1 MTPTHP
7 HAIVCISSHVARGTV
22 GNRAAAFASE
32 TLGHPVWSVP
42 TVLLPWHPGQ
52 GPGTRMVW
60 PSDGFTALLRDLEHS
75 PHLGEIGG
83 VLSGYLGEPSQAEAI
98 AALVDRVKA
107 ANPQALY
114 CCDPV
119 MGNERGL
126 YVPEDTARAI
136 AAHLVPRA
144 DIVTPNRHEL
154 QWLSGSVLS
163 DNTVLV
169 RAARSLGPPRVLVT
183 SAHAPPGRTGNLLV
197 TQDRADLAEHIRI
210 DAPNSGTGDLTAAL
224 FLSRLVSG
232 QDDRT
237 ALRATSAAVLDA
249 IRAEAAK
256 GTDELPLEAMR
267 DRLVDPVSIVDVA
280 SLPDEALAPEGVG
293 S

>member
-1 MTPTHP
+1 MTPAHP

-32 TLGHPVWSVP
+32 ALGHPVWSVP

-60 PSDGFTALLRDLEHS
+60 PSDGFAALLGDLESS

-83 VLSGYLGEPSQAEAI
+83 VLSGYLGESSQAEAI
-98 AALVDRVKA
+98 AALVDRIKA
-107 ANPQALY
+107 ANPRALY

-126 YVPEDTARAI
+126 YVPEGTARAI
-136 AAHLVPRA
+136 ATHLVPRA
-144 DIVTPNRHEL
+144 DIITPNRHEL
-154 QWLSGSVLS
+154 EWLSGAPLP
-163 DNTVLV
+163 DNAAFVS
-169 RAARSLGPPRVLVT
+169 AARALGAARVLVT
-183 SAHAPPGRTGNLLV
+183 SAYAPPGRTGNLLV
-197 TQDRADLAEHIRI
+197 TKERATLAEHVRVN
-210 DAPNSGTGDLTAAL
+210 APNSGTGDLTAGL

-232 QDDRT
+232 QDDHT
-237 ALRATSAAVLDA
+237 ALRETTAAVLDA
-249 IRAEAAK
+249 IQAEAAR
-256 GTDELPLEAMR
+256 GTDELPLETVR
-267 DRLVDPVSIVDVA
+267 DRLIAPKAVVNVS
-280 SLPDEALAPEGVG
+280 SLTEEALAPSVTA